1 MAKRAPVGE
10 MPYRPLLDPSVL
22 NAALAP
28 ASISPQAPEPQKK
41 IVEFAR
47 PLEQRRIEEPKILAE
62 SQIARAPVEK
72 IIERKATSPEATFT
86 EKLDQERRLLL
97 TRSESQAVDR
107 LVSSLATRL
116 NTQVKSSHVLR
127 AMVTLLLNSEGD
139 VDKRAGEVGSLT
151 RPPNGD
157 LKGLQ
162 KFEAE
167 IANII
172 GSGIRDAGPV
182 R

>member
-10 MPYRPLLDPSVL
+10 TPYRPLLDPSVL
-22 NAALAP
+22 NAALSPAAQIAP
-28 ASISPQAPEPQKK
+28 VVEPQGK
-41 IVEFAR
+41 IVEFAS
-47 PLEQRRIEEPKILAE
+47 PMIEQKIAEEPKAPIEA
-62 SQIARAPVEK
+62 QVARVTL
-72 IIERKATSPEATFT
+72 ERRPPQVDPAIS

-107 LVSSLATRL
+107 LVSSLASRL
-116 NTQVKSSHVLR
+116 NTQVKASHVLR
-127 AMVTLLLNSEGD
+127 AMVTLLLNSESA
-139 VDKRAGEVGSLT
+139 VDRRAGEIGPLT

-162 KFEAE
+162 KFEAD

-172 GSGIRDAGPV
+172 GAGIRDAGPV

>member
-10 MPYRPLLDPSVL
+10 TPYRPLLDPSVL
-22 NAALAP
+22 SAALAP
-28 ASISPQAPEPQKK
+28 IAPGAPTSESQKK

-47 PLEQRRIEEPKILAE
+47 PVEAKRVEETKASIEPTITRSL
-62 SQIARAPVEK
+62 VEK
-72 IIERKATSPEATFT
+72 KSPTVEHGFS

-107 LVSSLATRL
+107 LINSLATRL
-116 NTQVKSSHVLR
+116 NTQVKASHVLR
-127 AMVTLLLNSEGD
+127 ALVTLLLHSEGSLD
-139 VDKRAGEVGSLT
+139 SRAGEIGSLT

-162 KFEAE
+162 KFEAD

-172 GSGIRDAGPV
+172 GAGIRDAGPV

>member
-1 MAKRAPVGE
+1 MAKRAPAGE
-10 MPYRPLLDPSVL
+10 TPYRPLLDPGVL
-22 NAALAP
+22 SAALAP
-28 ASISPQAPEPQKK
+28 ISPSSTAPDPQKK

-47 PLEQRRIEEPKILAE
+47 PIEQKRVEDPKVSQEP
-62 SQIARAPVEK
+62 QIAKPVVEK
-72 IIERKATSPEATFT
+72 KAPIVENTFT

-107 LVSSLATRL
+107 LVTSMAARL
-116 NTQVKSSHVLR
+116 NTQVKASHVLR

-139 VDKRAGEVGSLT
+139 VDRRAGETGSLT

-162 KFEAE
+162 KFEAD

-172 GSGIRDAGPV
+172 GAGIRDAGPV
-182 R
+182 RL

>member
-1 MAKRAPVGE
+1 MAKRAPAGE
-10 MPYRPLLDPSVL
+10 TPYRPLLDPSVL
-22 NAALAP
+22 SAALSPIAP
-28 ASISPQAPEPQKK
+28 SASSPEPQKK
-41 IVEFAR
+41 IVEFAKTAS
-47 PLEQRRIEEPKILAE
+47 EQKRVEEPKTPLE
-62 SQIARAPVEK
+62 SQQVRPVADKRTPLTEN
-72 IIERKATSPEATFT
+72 AFS

-107 LVSSLATRL
+107 LVNSLAARL
-116 NTQVKSSHVLR
+116 NTQVKASHVLR
-127 AMVTLLLNSEGD
+127 ALVTLLLNSEGD
-139 VDKRAGEVGSLT
+139 VDRRAGEAGTLT

-162 KFEAE
+162 KFEAD

>member
-1 MAKRAPVGE
+1 MAKRAPIGE
-10 MPYRPLLDPSVL
+10 TPYRPLLDPSVL
-22 NAALAP
+22 NAALSPVAQIAP
-28 ASISPQAPEPQKK
+28 AVETQEK
-41 IVEFAR
+41 IVEFTN
-47 PLEQRRIEEPKILAE
+47 PIIEQKRTEEPKAPIE
-62 SQIARAPVEK
+62 TQVARVTL
-72 IIERKATSPEATFT
+72 ERKSPQVDPAFS

-107 LVSSLATRL
+107 LVSSLASRL
-116 NTQVKSSHVLR
+116 NTQVKASHVLR
-127 AMVTLLLNSEGD
+127 AMVTLLLNSEGALD
-139 VDKRAGEVGSLT
+139 RRAGEIGPLT

-162 KFEAE
+162 KFEAD

-172 GSGIRDAGPV
+172 GAGIRDAGPI

>member
-1 MAKRAPVGE
+1 MAKRSPVGE

-22 NAALAP
+22 NAALSP
-28 ASISPQAPEPQKK
+28 AAATSSQVPEPQKK

-47 PLEQRRIEEPKILAE
+47 PVEQKRSEEPRQIQEPQVAKAVIEKKAPNAE
-62 SQIARAPVEK
+62 S
-72 IIERKATSPEATFT
+72 TFT

-116 NTQVKSSHVLR
+116 NTQVKASHVLR

-139 VDKRAGEVGSLT
+139 VDKRAGETGSMT

-162 KFEAE
+162 KFEAD

-172 GSGIRDAGPV
+172 GAGIRDAGPV

>member
-10 MPYRPLLDPSVL
+10 TPYRPLLDIATL

-28 ASISPQAPEPQKK
+28 AAQTPDPQKK
-41 IVEFAR
+41 IVTFSAR
-47 PLEQRRIEEPKILAE
+47 PVEQKKIEEQKT
-62 SQIARAPVEK
+62 SQEPQVT
-72 IIERKATSPEATFT
+72 KAFVDKKAAITEHAFT

-107 LVSSLATRL
+107 LVNSMASRL
-116 NTQVKSSHVLR
+116 NTQVKASHVLR

-139 VDKRAGEVGSLT
+139 VDKRAGEAGAMT

-157 LKGLQ
+157 LRGLQ

-172 GSGIRDAGPV
+172 GAGIRDAGPV

>member
-1 MAKRAPVGE
+1 MAKRAPTGE
-10 MPYRPLLDPSVL
+10 LPYRPLLDPSVL
-22 NAALAP
+22 NAALSPVLTTAP
-28 ASISPQAPEPQKK
+28 VNELQKN

-47 PLEQRRIEEPKILAE
+47 SSEQVR
-62 SQIARAPVEK
+62 VEK
-72 IIERKATSPEATFT
+72 PQVNKSVIDGNEPALELSFT

-97 TRSESQAVDR
+97 TRTEGQALDR
-107 LVSSLATRL
+107 LVNSLALRL
-116 NTQVKSSHVLR
+116 NTQVKASHVLR

-139 VDKRAGEVGSLT
+139 IDRRAGEADSMT

-172 GSGIRDAGPV
+172 GAGIRDAGPV

>member
-10 MPYRPLLDPSVL
+10 TPYRPLLDPSVL
-22 NAALAP
+22 NAALA
-28 ASISPQAPEPQKK
+28 APQAVDPQRK
-41 IVEFAR
+41 IVEFTK
-47 PLEQRRIEEPKILAE
+47 PVEQKKAEEPKL
-62 SQIARAPVEK
+62 SQEVVRTTTETRAPIVEH
-72 IIERKATSPEATFT
+72 SLT
-86 EKLDQERRLLL
+86 EKLDQEKRLLL
-97 TRSESQAVDR
+97 TRTESQAVDR
-107 LVSSLATRL
+107 LVNSLAARL
-116 NTQVKSSHVLR
+116 NTQLKTSHVLR
-127 AMVTLLLNSEGD
+127 AMVTLLLNSEGE
-139 VDKRAGEVGSLT
+139 VDRRAGEIGSLT

>member
-28 ASISPQAPEPQKK
+28 AASSLQVSEPQKK

-47 PLEQRRIEEPKILAE
+47 PVEQKRIEEPQVAKAGIEKKVPNAE
-62 SQIARAPVEK
+62 SA
-72 IIERKATSPEATFT
+72 FT

-107 LVSSLATRL
+107 LVSSLASRL
-116 NTQVKSSHVLR
+116 NTQVKASHVLR

-139 VDKRAGEVGSLT
+139 VDRRAGEIGALT

-162 KFEAE
+162 KFEAD

-172 GSGIRDAGPV
+172 GAGIRDAGPL

>member
-1 MAKRAPVGE
+1 MAKRAPAGE
-10 MPYRPLLDPSVL
+10 LPYRPLLDPSVL
-22 NAALAP
+22 NAALSPTVA
-28 ASISPQAPEPQKK
+28 SPQAAEPQKK

-47 PLEQRRIEEPKILAE
+47 ASEQKRVEEPK
-62 SQIARAPVEK
+62 QIQEPQVPKAVVEK
-72 IIERKATSPEATFT
+72 KVPAPENAFT

-107 LVSSLATRL
+107 LVNSMATRL
-116 NTQVKSSHVLR
+116 NTQVKASHVLR

-139 VDKRAGEVGSLT
+139 VDRRAGEVGSMT

-172 GSGIRDAGPV
+172 GAGIRDAGPV

>member
-10 MPYRPLLDPSVL
+10 TPYRPLLDPSVL
-22 NAALAP
+22 NAALSPVAQSAP
-28 ASISPQAPEPQKK
+28 VAEPQRK
-41 IVEFAR
+41 IVELAK
-47 PLEQRRIEEPKILAE
+47 PVIEQRKVEEPKAPLEA
-62 SQIARAPVEK
+62 QVARVTL
-72 IIERKATSPEATFT
+72 ERKAPQADPAFS

-116 NTQVKSSHVLR
+116 NTQVKASHVLR
-127 AMVTLLLNSEGD
+127 AMVTLLLNSEGE
-139 VDKRAGEVGSLT
+139 VDRRAGEIGALT

-162 KFEAE
+162 KFEAD

-172 GSGIRDAGPV
+172 GAGIRDAGPL

>member
-1 MAKRAPVGE
+1 M
-10 MPYRPLLDPSVL
+10 
-22 NAALAP
+22 
-28 ASISPQAPEPQKK
+28 
-41 IVEFAR
+41 
-47 PLEQRRIEEPKILAE
+47 
-62 SQIARAPVEK
+62 
-72 IIERKATSPEATFT
+72 ERKASLPETTFT

-107 LVSSLATRL
+107 LVNSLAARL
-116 NTQVKSSHVLR
+116 NTQVKASHVLR
-127 AMVTLLLNSEGD
+127 AMVTLLLNSEGE
-139 VDKRAGEVGSLT
+139 VDRRAGDVGSMT

-162 KFEAE
+162 KFEAD

-172 GSGIRDAGPV
+172 GAGIRDAGPV